1 MISRKDAKT
10 QSRLLHSP
18 NPLRL
23 RAFARALL
31 AIFFACGFAVATR
44 GEDKPP
50 IRVAVIGGMTMTGM
64 WQELAAAFEADTG
77 WKTQLVITGPKTVI
91 VEPFKRGEVDLL
103 TMHSS
108 DQTTDLV
115 ADGFGKNL
123 RPWARN
129 EHTIVGPASDPAGIR
144 GMKDGAEALRKIAAA
159 RAPFVDFYGPGSR
172 ELTHKLWQRAGL
184 KPEGDWVLK
193 DESASPQ
200 EIVAF
205 AEKKQAYV
213 VVGRIPVTQGKMA
226 LGKMEVLVQGDPEMR
241 RPFVVIEANPK
252 KFPRANAAGARVLAD
267 WLAGE
272 KGQRFI
278 LDYGRKSPGGIAL
291 YFPVNLP
298 DEAAK

>member
-1 MISRKDAKT
+1 MNNCHRIV
-10 QSRLLHSP
+10 LL
-18 NPLRL
+18 
-23 RAFARALL
+23 FALL
-31 AIFFACGFAVATR
+31 ALTGCDRSSTKNDDGKR
-44 GEDKPP
+44 P

-64 WQELAAAFEADTG
+64 WQELAAKFEADTG
-77 WKTQLVITGPKTVI
+77 WKTELVATGPKAVLT
-91 VEPFKRGEVDLL
+91 EPFMRGEVDLL

-115 ADGFGKNL
+115 ANGFGTNL

-144 GMKDGAEALRKIAAA
+144 GMKDGAEALKKIAAA

-205 AEKKQAYV
+205 AEKKNAYL
-213 VVGRIPVTQGKMA
+213 VVGRIPVTSGKMPS
-226 LGKMEVLVQGDPEMR
+226 GKMEVLVQGDPEMR
-241 RPFVVIEANPK
+241 RPYVVIEADAK
-252 KFPRANAAGARVLAD
+252 KFPKVNAEGARVLAD
-267 WLAGE
+267 WLTGE
-272 KGQRFI
+272 KGQTFI
-278 LDYGRKSPGGIAL
+278 VDYARKSPGGIAL
-291 YFPVNLP
+291 YHPANLP
-298 DEAAK
+298 DATAK